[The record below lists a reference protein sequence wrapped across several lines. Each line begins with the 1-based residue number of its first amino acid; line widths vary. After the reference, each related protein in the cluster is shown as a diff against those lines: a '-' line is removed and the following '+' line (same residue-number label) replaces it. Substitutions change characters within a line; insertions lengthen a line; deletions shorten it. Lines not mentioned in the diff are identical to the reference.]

1 MVRPLTRRP
10 AATAGQ
16 RSRRAVAFVAAV
28 GACWASACGGPVTTH
43 AAGSVHRSPG
53 AVTVAV
59 EAPLSGAEAATGEDL
74 WRGAQLAA
82 ARLDGAGG
90 VAGRRI
96 DLVAADDRGDP
107 AAAATVARQLVARRV
122 AAVVG
127 PFDPGVADVVLPRYR
142 QAGIPVV
149 RLTATDPG
157 ALAGAT
163 TRPVVRQ
170 LAAVDAQELEQV
182 LHVHRVA
189 VLRSADP
196 TAAALVQDLT
206 GLLGSSGVVVPVS
219 GALAPG
225 ADPAGALAQVAGG
238 AVDAVVLAMEVPQ
251 AAGLVAAAAGRLGAR
266 CLVSPPSAQGAA
278 GAATAAL
285 APCLVAGVPPLAELP
300 GGAAYARAYQA
311 RFGVPPGP
319 WGVFAYDAVVLLA
332 AAAADVGS
340 WDAPRLAALLGPVA
354 GHPALPAVDGVPVRA
369 PGMLAP
375 ATGPIVL
382 DPATGDR
389 LAPPLAVL
397 DVSPAGGERVDAAWQ
412 AYAGTA
418 VPGE

>member
-251 AAGLVAAAAGRLGAR
+251 AAGLAAECPGRSRCRHCRTGTVPGGGRTATGRAARRGRVRPRVPGALRRAARSMGCLRLRRRGAAGRGGSRRRQLGRTPPRCPAR
-266 CLVSPPSAQGAA
+266 SRRGASGPPRRGRGAGAGAGDAGAGDGADRARPRHRGPA
-278 GAATAAL
+278 GAAARR
-285 APCLVAGVPPLAELP
+285 PRRLP
-300 GGAAYARAYQA
+300 GG
-311 RFGVPPGP
+311 G
-319 WGVFAYDAVVLLA
+319 
-332 AAAADVGS
+332 
-340 WDAPRLAALLGPVA
+340 
-354 GHPALPAVDGVPVRA
+354 
-369 PGMLAP
+369 
-375 ATGPIVL
+375 
-382 DPATGDR
+382 
-389 LAPPLAVL
+389 
-397 DVSPAGGERVDAAWQ
+397 
-412 AYAGTA
+412 
-418 VPGE
+418 